1 MQNYI
6 IDGDIILS
14 ADNRKKYAISI
25 GVCLA
30 IILITFFMPIISFY
44 GQSVSIFD
52 IFGIAGTVDSLA
64 SITGTSQYIGNNYRM
79 LIFIIFFLP
88 VLVVG
93 IVSFINL
100 KRTSRFYATVTIVVS
115 VVGAIYSYILSMV
128 IAGTAETLSAFRMG
142 PVVVQVIA
150 YAFIAIF
157 TYIFI
162 REPISAQMKGK
173 IYYGDPSAF
182 ENIRQSKK
190 SNKRTQR
197 RSSNSTE
204 NGRNINRSSKMSKF
218 ELENMKLKDM
228 LFSIKRNIG
237 EYIYSNKIVDSN
249 TAILIEKVDD
259 YYEKI
264 GKNIVELLRS
274 DNKKICSG
282 CGNISPTESN
292 FCSECGKR
300 YLQDQKY
307 SREKYIDFSKGFID
321 IRAKNQI
328 MANIKQENQ
337 RILGEIQETFANI
350 GDVIYKSQSNYGEKI
365 AKDIEEI
372 KSIEKKIKENRDAY
386 LKEKGL
392 IICSNCK
399 SEIKKDS
406 KFCDQCGVK
415 VVSDEDK
422 KDKKINIDKKTEK
435 NIEIEK
441 EEIEEIKEEV
451 KEKTK
456 EEVKKEVEEDSEE

>member
-115 VVGAIYSYILSMV
+115 VVGAIYSYILSMI
-128 IAGTAETLSAFRMG
+128 IAGSAETLSDFKMA
-142 PVVVQVIA
+142 PVVIQVIS
-150 YAFIAIF
+150 YALIAVF

-162 REPISAQMKGK
+162 REPISVQMKG
-173 IYYGDPSAF
+173 IVYYGDLSSF
-182 ENIRQSKK
+182 NDQKQLKKFNKKNKKQFFNLSENDRESKRK
-190 SNKRTQR
+190 T
-197 RSSNSTE
+197 
-204 NGRNINRSSKMSKF
+204 SKF
-218 ELENMKLKDM
+218 ELENMKLED
-228 LFSIKRNIG
+228 LILSIKRDIG
-237 EYIYSNKIVDSN
+237 EYIYSNRIIDTN

-259 YYEKI
+259 CYEEI

-274 DNKKICSG
+274 DNKKICAE
-282 CGNISPTESN
+282 CGNLSPRESN
-292 FCSECGKR
+292 FCSECGE
-300 YLQDQKY
+300 KY
-307 SREKYIDFSKGFID
+307 SEEKYNREKYIDFSKKFSD
-321 IRAKNQI
+321 IRPKNQV
-328 MANIKQENQ
+328 MSNIKQENFK
-337 RILGEIQETFANI
+337 ILKNIQETFASI
-350 GDVIYKSQSNYGEKI
+350 GDIVYKSKTNYGEKI
-365 AKDIEEI
+365 EKDIEEI
-372 KSIEKKIKENRDAY
+372 KTIEKKICDNRELY
-386 LKEKGL
+386 LKEKGM
-392 IICSNCK
+392 IICDNCK
-399 SEIKKDS
+399 SEIRKDS
-406 KFCDQCGVK
+406 KFCDQCGTK
-415 VVSDEDK
+415 IISNSEKIDENK
-422 KDKKINIDKKTEK
+422 KR
-435 NIEIEK
+435 
-441 EEIEEIKEEV
+441 
-451 KEKTK
+451 
-456 EEVKKEVEEDSEE
+456 